1 MKAPAMPVLSPD
13 SANHPGTAAGADAA
27 WRTAFADH
35 VNLCLDSADAGEA
48 VVSIELRPELLGNYG
63 SGHTGVLMTLLENAM
78 THAALS
84 RLAYAR
90 EVVTVDVRV
99 GFMHATQG
107 RLVATGQAV
116 GGGKSVCFC
125 EARLVDETG
134 EVRAQA
140 MGTFRYG
147 DPV

>member
-1 MKAPAMPVLSPD
+1 MPDQPPEFVHQPGIAAPA
-13 SANHPGTAAGADAA
+13 DAR
-27 WRTAFADH
+27 WRTAFTD
-35 VNLCLDSADAGEA
+35 NLSLRLESASAGEA
-48 VVSIELRPELLGNYG
+48 VVSIELRPDLLGAQG

-84 RLAYAR
+84 RLSYVR

-99 GFMHATQG
+99 GFMRATQG
-107 RLVATGQAV
+107 RLVATGHAV

-125 EARLVDETG
+125 EASLVDETG

-140 MGTFRYG
+140 MGTFRYS
-147 DPV
+147 DLA

>member
-1 MKAPAMPVLSPD
+1 MPDQLPD
-13 SANHPGTAAGADAA
+13 AVPQPCIAALDDAN

-35 VNLCLDSADAGEA
+35 LGLRLESTSAGEA
-48 VVSIELRPELLGNYG
+48 VVSLELRPELLGAQG
-63 SGHTGVLMTLLENAM
+63 SGHTGVLMTLLETAM

-90 EVVTVDVRV
+90 EVVTVDIRV
-99 GFMHATQG
+99 GFMRATQG

-125 EARLVDETG
+125 EARLLDETG

-147 DPV
+147 EAA